1 MTLSP
6 QKTSFNKYNTYS
18 QTPNRSLLNNNDPNS
33 LIISQLKTK
42 IFDLEQNSKNYD
54 NLLSKY
60 KTLQKEHSLLIQDK
74 LTLEYQLKQTTESL
88 GKDVSL
94 LQQENELL
102 TNKLKDKLCLN
113 KTLYTTN
120 TKLSNELDETKNL
133 LNTITDDVSAKT
145 ELINTL
151 VKEKKTLESRII
163 QLQDQQRLSDSYVNK
178 LENEIKQLKNE
189 NEHHIEQLNLL
200 NKEIRV
206 YQDKIDK
213 MNNDSQGN
221 VLKLQNKEDTIIQL
235 KTQIENL
242 KQNLNNLDQHNVE
255 LNSNVMRM
263 QNEITTANA
272 ELIKERTL
280 RGNVDQSLLVKENEI
295 QNKIKEIDDV
305 NSNYNVL
312 KKDAE
317 KLAMERDEL
326 LIEIEKFK
334 SHIMVLT
341 EANKELMDEL
351 DLVIER
357 DEQMKELLEKESE
370 DIESVYINDNTNTNN
385 TNLIGEKEVI

>member
-18 QTPNRSLLNNNDPNS
+18 QTPNRSLLNNDPNS

-42 IFDLEQNSKNYD
+42 IFDLEQNSKNFD

-88 GKDVSL
+88 GKNVSL
-94 LQQENELL
+94 LQQENDVL

-133 LNTITDDVSAKT
+133 LNTITDDVSTKT

-189 NEHHIEQLNLL
+189 NEHHIEQVNLL

-235 KTQIENL
+235 KSQIESL

-255 LNSNVMRM
+255 LNSNVIKM

-280 RGNVDQSLLVKENEI
+280 RGTVDQSLLVKENEI

-305 NSNYNVL
+305 NNNYNVL

-357 DEQMKELLEKESE
+357 DEQMKELLDKESE

>member
-18 QTPNRSLLNNNDPNS
+18 QTPNRSLLNNDPNS

-42 IFDLEQNSKNYD
+42 IFDLEQNSKNFD

-88 GKDVSL
+88 GKNVSL
-94 LQQENELL
+94 LQQENDVL

-133 LNTITDDVSAKT
+133 LNTITDDVSTKT

-189 NEHHIEQLNLL
+189 NEHHIEQVNLL

-235 KTQIENL
+235 KSQIESL

-255 LNSNVMRM
+255 LNSNVIKM

-280 RGNVDQSLLVKENEI
+280 RGTVDQSLLVKENEI

-305 NSNYNVL
+305 NNNYNVL

-357 DEQMKELLEKESE
+357 DEQMKELLNKESE
-370 DIESVYINDNTNTNN
+370 DIESVYINDNNNN

>member
-6 QKTSFNKYNTYS
+6 QKTSSFNKYNTYS
-18 QTPNRSLLNNNDPNS
+18 QTPNRSLLNNDPNS

-42 IFDLEQNSKNYD
+42 IFDLEQNSKNFD

-88 GKDVSL
+88 GKNVSL
-94 LQQENELL
+94 LQQENDVL

-133 LNTITDDVSAKT
+133 LNTITDDVSTKT

-189 NEHHIEQLNLL
+189 NEHHIEQVNLL

-235 KTQIENL
+235 KSQIESL

-255 LNSNVMRM
+255 LNSNVIKM

-280 RGNVDQSLLVKENEI
+280 RGTVDQSLLVKENEI

-305 NSNYNVL
+305 NNNYNVL

-357 DEQMKELLEKESE
+357 DEQMKELLDKESE

>member
-6 QKTSFNKYNTYS
+6 QKTSSFNKYNTYS
-18 QTPNRSLLNNNDPNS
+18 QTPNRSLLNNDPNS

-42 IFDLEQNSKNYD
+42 IFDLEQNSKNFD

-88 GKDVSL
+88 GKNVSL
-94 LQQENELL
+94 LQQENDVL

-120 TKLSNELDETKNL
+120 SKLSNELDETKNL
-133 LNTITDDVSAKT
+133 LNTITDDVSTKT

-189 NEHHIEQLNLL
+189 NEHHIEQVNLL

-235 KTQIENL
+235 KSQIESL

-255 LNSNVMRM
+255 LNSNIIKM

-280 RGNVDQSLLVKENEI
+280 RGTVDQSLLVKENEI

-305 NSNYNVL
+305 NNNYNVL

-351 DLVIER
+351 DLIIER
-357 DEQMKELLEKESE
+357 DEQMKELLDKESE